1 DVTRLKLRMESRLT
15 ASYEEFFTWQPVEDV
30 EIRIFVDETG
40 KSSLQCRRG
49 EKVLRSVPAKYK
61 KNETAAECQAI
72 VKKLKEQYTRT
83 KQMLEQ
89 AMEDGTAFEIREL
102 LALLE
107 NPVVRP
113 LTEPLV
119 YVAAEPEEDPAAGM
133 PAEAE
138 ETSAAKRVPDTKIM
152 GFLSA
157 EGLTDWSGKVVSMSS
172 DAKVRIAHPCDFYQ
186 EGHWT
191 EYQKFLFAGQIRQPF
206 KQVFRELYVK
216 LSEELEKRE
225 TCLFAGYQIQPKKTV
240 ATLRGRRWVADYENG
255 LQKVYYK
262 EDLIVVLVALADW
275 FSPSDIEAP
284 TLESVVFY
292 DRKDFSQKQIC
303 EIPERIYSEVMRDV
317 DLAVSTAYVGG
328 VDPEASHSTM
338 EMRRVIVE
346 ENLRL
351 FQVKNVQLKGNHA
364 QINGKLG
371 QYTVHLGSGVIHQV
385 GNAMLHVLPVHSQ
398 HRGKIFLPFLDEDP
412 KTAEILTK
420 ILMFAE
426 DTKIKDPAV
435 IRQIRQV

>member
-1 DVTRLKLRMESRLT
+1 MSGHR
-15 ASYEEFFTWQPVEDV
+15 
-30 EIRIFVDETG
+30 
-40 KSSLQCRRG
+40 
-49 EKVLRSVPAKYK
+49 
-61 KNETAAECQAI
+61 
-72 VKKLKEQYTRT
+72 KKLKEQYTRT

-119 YVAAEPEEDPAAGM
+119 YVAAEPEEDPAV
-133 PAEAE
+133 
-138 ETSAAKRVPDTKIM
+138 KRLPDTKIM

-157 EGLTDWSGKVVSMSS
+157 EGLTDWSGKIVPMSS
-172 DAKVRIAHPCDFYQ
+172 DTKVRIAHPCDFYQ
-186 EGHWT
+186 EGHWA

-275 FSPSDIEAP
+275 FSPGDIEAP
-284 TLESVVFY
+284 VLESVVFY
-292 DRKDFSQKQIC
+292 DRKDFSQKKIR

>member
-1 DVTRLKLRMESRLT
+1 MESRLT

-49 EKVLRSVPAKYK
+49 EKILRSVPAKYK
-61 KNETAAECQAI
+61 KNETAAECQSI

-113 LTEPLV
+113 LAEPLV
-119 YVAAEPEEDPAAGM
+119 YVTAGAEEDPAAGM
-133 PAEAE
+133 PAEPE

-275 FSPSDIEAP
+275 FSPGDIEAP

-292 DRKDFSQKQIC
+292 DRKDFSQKQIR

-328 VDPEASHSTM
+328 VDPEASHSTV

-426 DTKIKDPAV
+426 DTKIRDPAV
-435 IRQIRQV
+435 IRQIRQA